1 MYQPKQGSSRP
12 LSQQDLDAHFAALPG
27 AQASAGATME
37 KVIDDYRRKYP
48 NGTPKVSK
56 RKPGPVMREA
66 LQMAEA
72 LRRARR
78 ADVGEANGIHKLE
91 PFTTYG

>member
-1 MYQPKQGSSRP
+1 MYQPRQGPSRP
-12 LSQQDLDAHFAALPG
+12 LSQQDLDAHYAALPG
-27 AQASAGATME
+27 AQASAGAKME
-37 KVIDDYRRKYP
+37 KVIDDFRRKYP

-78 ADVGEANGIHKLE
+78 ADVGEANGIHRLA
-91 PFTTYG
+91 PYVIGG